1 MDPLTLAVGA
11 LIAVAS
17 GITAGATGK
26 LGEDLATAAQGWL
39 AQLRQHSP
47 ETVKRLEGVS
57 DPNVIDVE
65 ILEEVK
71 RAAQQPDVQAAMNE
85 TVAAAATVDMAQF
98 PNLTKLADSVGNV
111 FTGNVYNPTFN
122 QTF

>member
-1 MDPLTLAVGA
+1 MEPLTLAMGA

-17 GITAGATGK
+17 GVTAGATGK
-26 LGEDLATAAQGWL
+26 LGEDLMTKAQGWW
-39 AQLRQHSP
+39 AQLQRHSP
-47 ETVKRLEGVS
+47 DTAKRLAGVS

-71 RAAQQPDVQAAMNE
+71 RAAQQPDVQAAMDE
-85 TVAAAATVDMAQF
+85 TVAAAATADASQF